1 MKLKGTRKESA
12 LDRRLRD
19 LERESEELRKNMK
32 VVSRALKK
40 GEDVPLVDPAS
51 PPEREHK
58 RPAVH
63 KVAEPE
69 QKPSGDGDLFDWKKQ
84 RRKVQPPA
92 PTPKPPETRTPK
104 KSAPIDQRF
113 ASYLTTGSFTPVA
126 QAREDRS
133 VQRNKAIFMILVVL
147 LVGFVIFK
155 VVRYF

>member
-1 MKLKGTRKESA
+1 MKRKGSRKESA

-19 LERESEELRKNMK
+19 LERESEELRRNMK
-32 VVSRALKK
+32 AVSRALKK
-40 GEDVPLVDPAS
+40 GEDVPSARPV
-51 PPEREHK
+51 PPSKPEER

-63 KVAEPE
+63 KTAEPE
-69 QKPSGDGDLFDWKKQ
+69 EKPSGDGDLFEWKKQ
-84 RRKVQPPA
+84 RRKVEPPA
-92 PTPKPPETRTPK
+92 PAPKSPPQRAPK
-104 KSAPIDQRF
+104 KAPPIDQKF

-147 LVGFVIFK
+147 LVGFIIFK